1 MSSYMCPDCGER
13 VDEENTINDKCNWC
27 YNGKYMYGDIQMTY
41 SREVYDRYDEHLDEC
56 LEPVLLGTLEYSPS
70 SVLKAVDP
78 IAYRC
83 DINDWLDHMSQD
95 GYFCLECEV
104 FTDYDDEC
112 TCNEE
117 E

>member
-1 MSSYMCPDCGER
+1 
-13 VDEENTINDKCNWC
+13 
-27 YNGKYMYGDIQMTY
+27 MTY
-41 SREVYDRYDEHLDEC
+41 SREVYDRYDEHLDDCMEM
-56 LEPVLLGTLEYSPS
+56 VKIGTLEYSPS

-83 DINDWLDHMSQD
+83 DVNDWLDYMSQD

-117 E
+117 EYIWIKRNC